1 MTTAKDLLIIAIEVD
16 PGGPVGQGDLSLALA
31 GAELID
37 LLGTRAVT
45 LAGDGVVPA
54 GDAVPED
61 RLLAEAAASLVRQGP
76 YESVDDWL
84 WRRGRDLFSAYTAVL
99 EEEGQLTRQR
109 RRRMSFAAARM
120 TVADSPARRRALH
133 RWAADEP
140 VVLALAAAVGI
151 QCDQS
156 ADEPGGTPRAGG
168 PRLGPRPRARRVGGG
183 GRPPPDRAG
192 APAPVP
198 PAPARAARIQCDPRG
213 EHRVLPDPAGRT
225 VLAAVHGAVME
236 LEAVRQRRSF
246 ENAAFANV
254 WRGA

>member
-37 LLGTRAVT
+37 LLGARAVT
-45 LAGDGVVPA
+45 LAGDRVVPA
-54 GDAVPED
+54 GHTAAED
-61 RLLAEAAASLVRQGP
+61 RLLAEAVASLVRQVP

-99 EEEGQLTRQR
+99 EEEGQLTRER

-120 TVADSPARRRALH
+120 TVAESAARRRALH

-151 QCDQS
+151 KGDQT
-156 ADEPGGTPRAGG
+156 ADEPVVTDDA
-168 PRLGPRPRARRVGGG
+168 VT
-183 GRPPPDRAG
+183 
-192 APAPVP
+192 
-198 PAPARAARIQCDPRG
+198 
-213 EHRVLPDPAGRT
+213 T
-225 VLAAVHGAVME
+225 VLAAVHDAVME